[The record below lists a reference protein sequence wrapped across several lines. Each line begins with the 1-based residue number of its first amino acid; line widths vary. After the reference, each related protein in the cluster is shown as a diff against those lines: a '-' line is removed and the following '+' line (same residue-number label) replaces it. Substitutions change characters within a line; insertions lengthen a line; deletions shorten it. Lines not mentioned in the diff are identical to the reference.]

1 MAHHEIQPL
10 TDLATSAVS
19 LQYKLCTL
27 EQQRRFR
34 GVFLGRELVQTTI
47 QILGDTQIHSHD
59 FMVPNQYQASTRLK
73 SLWLAL
79 ADGDDGRSIIG
90 EVKSGCGTAFG
101 HVFLSAGRDC
111 AESLVSGNPS
121 LE

>member
-1 MAHHEIQPL
+1 MAHYEIQSFA
-10 TDLATSAVS
+10 DLATSTVS

-59 FMVPNQYQASTRLK
+59 LMVPSQYQTR
-73 SLWLAL
+73 
-79 ADGDDGRSIIG
+79 IY
-90 EVKSGCGTAFG
+90 
-101 HVFLSAGRDC
+101 C
-111 AESLVSGNPS
+111 AKPSVHLV
-121 LE
+121 